1 MTDNKNA
8 KIRILLAEDDESL
21 AFMLEQ
27 YLLQKN
33 FDVTVKSN
41 GEDAFD
47 AFCKKPF
54 DLIILDVMMPKL
66 DGFSVAKKIREVNT
80 DVPIVFLTA
89 KSSQDDVLEGFRSGA
104 DDYIPKPFTMDEL
117 IARIYAILRR
127 TNAFKAI
134 ESDQTVF
141 EIGQYTFNS
150 SERLLIHNPSKEKIK
165 LTTKE
170 SELLR
175 MFAIHKNNLLDRSFA
190 LKSIWGDDNYY
201 NSRSMDVYIA
211 KLRKYL
217 SKYPNLSIVNVHG
230 KGFKLFV
237 KE

>member
-66 DGFSVAKKIREVNT
+66 DGFSVAKK
-80 DVPIVFLTA
+80 
-89 KSSQDDVLEGFRSGA
+89 
-104 DDYIPKPFTMDEL
+104 
-117 IARIYAILRR
+117 
-127 TNAFKAI
+127 
-134 ESDQTVF
+134 
-141 EIGQYTFNS
+141 NS
-150 SERLLIHNPSKEKIK
+150 
-165 LTTKE
+165 
-170 SELLR
+170 
-175 MFAIHKNNLLDRSFA
+175 
-190 LKSIWGDDNYY
+190 
-201 NSRSMDVYIA
+201 
-211 KLRKYL
+211 
-217 SKYPNLSIVNVHG
+217 
-230 KGFKLFV
+230 
-237 KE
+237 